1 MIAEFQIEAMCPEHW
16 EQVRAIYLEGIQ
28 TGNATLEADAPEWKV
43 WDADHAPSPR
53 LVARREG
60 IILGWAALSP
70 VSGRCIYGGV
80 AEVSIYIGEAYRGQ
94 GVGLALLQHL
104 VQASEGAG
112 FWTLQAGILKENL
125 ASRQLHARA
134 GFREVG
140 YRERLGKLN
149 GIWRDVV
156 LMERRSSQVGI
167 E

>member
-1 MIAEFQIEAMCPEHW
+1 MAEFQIEAMHPDHW

-28 TGNATLEADAPEWKV
+28 TGNATLEADPPEWEA
-43 WDADHAPSPR
+43 WDADHVPSPR
-53 LVARREG
+53 LVARREER
-60 IILGWAALSP
+60 ILGWAALSP
-70 VSGRCIYGGV
+70 VSGRCVYGGV
-80 AEVSIYIGEAYRGQ
+80 AEVSIYIGEDYRGQ

-104 VQASEGAG
+104 VQASEAAG

-140 YRERLGKLN
+140 YRERLGKLS
-149 GIWRDVV
+149 GVWRDVV
-156 LMERRSSQVGI
+156 LMERRSSLVGL

>member
-1 MIAEFQIEAMCPEHW
+1 MVAGFQIEEMRPEHW

-28 TGNATLEADAPEWKV
+28 TGNATLEADAPEWEAWNAGHV
-43 WDADHAPSPR
+43 PSPR
-53 LVARREG
+53 LVACREET
-60 IILGWAALSP
+60 ILGWAALSP
-70 VSGRCIYGGV
+70 VSGRCVYGGV

-94 GVGLALLQHL
+94 GVGLTLLQHL
-104 VQASEGAG
+104 VRASEAAG

-125 ASRQLHARA
+125 ASRQLHAKS

-149 GIWRDVV
+149 GAWRDVV
-156 LMERRSSQVGI
+156 LMERRSSLIGI